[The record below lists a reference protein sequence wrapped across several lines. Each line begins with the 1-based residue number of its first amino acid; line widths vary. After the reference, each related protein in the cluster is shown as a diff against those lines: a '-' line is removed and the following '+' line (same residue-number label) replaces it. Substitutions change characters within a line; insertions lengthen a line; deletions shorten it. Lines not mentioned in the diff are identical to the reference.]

1 MAAAIPSEIKPEVDA
16 ILEAIVYLYTES
28 RRSPRRW
35 RAAPSSPGPQL
46 TVLKMLEE
54 VGDLSLSELSERIRA
69 QNSTVTGIIDR
80 MEREGLV
87 VRARST
93 EDRRVVHIRL
103 TDKGAKIARE
113 IAGRADGDLPQRARV
128 PVGQRDARP
137 APDPHEGRAA
147 RAESRQARHRF
158 SGQGT
163 TPMKNPRGHEGDVK
177 TRRRRRARPSA
188 SATRISASSRA
199 P

>member
-1 MAAAIPSEIKPEVDA
+1 MAAFIPSEIKLQVDS

-28 RRSPRRW
+28 RRITKEVARR
-35 RAAPSSPGPQL
+35 ADLTGPQL
-46 TVLKMLEE
+46 TVLKVLEG

-93 EDRRVVHIRL
+93 EDRRVVHIQL
-103 TDKGAKIARE
+103 TEKGARIARE
-113 IAGRADGDLPQRARV
+113 IAVEPMEVFRSALESLSAGEMRDLLKILTKIAQRVQGIVKRD
-128 PVGQRDARP
+128 VG
-137 APDPHEGRAA
+137 AA
-147 RAESRQARHRF
+147 EK
-158 SGQGT
+158 G
-163 TPMKNPRGHEGDVK
+163 PKE
-177 TRRRRRARPSA
+177 
-188 SATRISASSRA
+188 RA